1 MRPVNRPA
9 VVTEAFPNPRGQ
21 LSARL
26 DSRPFRILHGDA
38 QSSSSGILGDMVD
51 RRDAVPRSGSPAR
64 RCFTVHASWFML
76 HGFMPDASP
85 MRPLPQ
91 NIPQIVMTRAKRFG
105 PMTRF

>member
-1 MRPVNRPA
+1 MNA
-9 VVTEAFPNPRGQ
+9 VQRRRKRPNPRGQ
-21 LSARL
+21 LSERL

-51 RRDAVPRSGSPAR
+51 RRDAVPSIRFAR
-64 RCFTVHASWFML
+64 PSLLHGSWFML
-76 HGFMPDASP
+76 HGSCFMVSCLMLHPCDPS
-85 MRPLPQ
+85 PQ